1 MPQIHLDL
9 YFFFLKITGLKV
21 IHSGKNL
28 FCYVAHI
35 CNLVQEFNGLVSKRV
50 DREISPF
57 YFQLNQKKI
66 YTLFLIFF
74 DRLLIFLRI
83 TPT

>member
-1 MPQIHLDL
+1 MDCVIWRV
-9 YFFFLKITGLKV
+9 KLKV
-21 IHSGKNL
+21 IHRRKNL

-57 YFQLNQKKI
+57 YLLI
-66 YTLFLIFF
+66 IGSTPPTISLIFV
-74 DRLLIFLRI
+74 LVPI
-83 TPT
+83 